1 MGQEVV
7 DRLHRLM
14 WKAPQRIAIEI
25 AEIWICDD
33 ESALEMSQSVVLVEF
48 ESVFAVSNLHKGKVR
63 SPTVARNLVNIEEV
77 SKAFDIRPLLTKVS
91 LGISEGERI
100 GIVGRNGAGKSTLM
114 RIITGEEAPDAG
126 RVTKSN
132 STAIGYLAQ
141 IDNADPTAT
150 VGDVVLG
157 DREKHEWAG
166 DSRIREIFTGLFGG
180 FDDHLFER
188 TFGNLSGGEKRR
200 VGLAKLLIDDIQLV
214 LLDEPTNHLDVEG
227 VAWLAEHLKRRT
239 DLAVLVVTHDR
250 WFLDEITER
259 TWEVVQGKVEEY
271 EGGYSAFVLAKAER
285 SRQSAATEA
294 RRNNLIRKEL
304 AWLRRGAPARTTKP
318 KFRVDAANELIS
330 AEPAPRDGS
339 ELLKFALNR
348 LGKTVLEAKDMQV
361 KAGDKELLSHLTWNI
376 GPGDRIGI
384 VGINGAGKSTLMR
397 VLASELQPAAG
408 KLTTGITVKIAF
420 LTQHLDELDPTWR
433 VLEAVE
439 KVAQYVELGK
449 GKTLSA
455 SQLCERL
462 GFDRDGQWTPVGDL
476 SGGERRRLQLTRLLM
491 DAPNVLMLDEP
502 TNDFDIETLTEL
514 EDLLDSYGG
523 TLLVVSHDRYF
534 LERVCD
540 RFVGLLGDL
549 QLRDLP
555 RGVDE
560 YLELRH
566 QQSTPTQNSGGKGK
580 SSSAAEERQLKK
592 DLTRV
597 ERQIEKGRAEVARL
611 TAEQETFAMDP
622 TKLVEVS
629 EQLAKV
635 SAELVTREEEWLSIT
650 MALEG

>member
-1 MGQEVV
+1 M
-7 DRLHRLM
+7 
-14 WKAPQRIAIEI
+14 
-25 AEIWICDD
+25 
-33 ESALEMSQSVVLVEF
+33 
-48 ESVFAVSNLHKGKVR
+48 
-63 SPTVARNLVNIEEV
+63 ARNLVNIEEV
-77 SKAFDIRPLLTKVS
+77 SKAFDIRPLLVKVS

-114 RIITGEEAPDAG
+114 RIITGEESPDAG

-132 STAIGYLAQ
+132 ATNIGYLAQ
-141 IDNADPTAT
+141 IDKADPAST
-150 VGDVVLG
+150 VGEVVLG

-166 DSRIREIFTGLFGG
+166 DARIREIFTGLFGG

-227 VAWLAEHLKRRT
+227 VAWLAAHLKKRT

-250 WFLDEITER
+250 WFLDEITDR
-259 TWEVVQGKVEEY
+259 TWEVVQGAVEEY
-271 EGGYSAFVLAKAER
+271 DGGYSAFVLAKAER
-285 SRQSAATEA
+285 SRQASATEA

-348 LGKTVLEAKDMQV
+348 LGKTVLETKDMQV

-439 KVAQYVELGK
+439 KVAQFVELGK

-514 EDLLDSYGG
+514 EDLLDSFGG

-560 YLELRH
+560 YLELRNR
-566 QQSTPTQNSGGKGK
+566 QNAPVQSSTTKAKTSN
-580 SSSAAEERQLKK
+580 AAEERQLKK

-597 ERQIEKGRAEVARL
+597 ERQIEKGKAEVIRL
-611 TAEQETFAMDP
+611 TNELESATPENFLDVTAA
-622 TKLVEVS
+622 LAAVE
-629 EQLAKV
+629 
-635 SAELVTREEEWLSIT
+635 AELATREEEWLSIT
-650 MALEG
+650 LALEG